1 MTSAFLLI
9 CLSLVQACIAPA
21 VSESDTTSNPAS
33 SVLDTSFAFASS
45 ESTSNTCHDINNC
58 RTMVGIVTSCLA
70 TIFACI
76 WVAVHPNMPGPKQ
89 SWMSRQ
95 IRSLKL
101 VVVTLLVPEW
111 VLAWA
116 VRQYLQARRYGKK
129 LEAARLKADADAAR
143 PASQAITN
151 NLYTKSSSSDE
162 GGEQSAGI
170 GLEEQSVLLKNST
183 GVDGVSGWDDNYG
196 DQSLYILALVKSRS
210 LVPPTSD
217 ELGDKSKG
225 DALSKTIAILQTLWF
240 IAQCIARRV
249 GNLAITNLEIM
260 TLAYT
265 VITLAM
271 YTAWWHKPLNVRCP
285 IRVKRDAKIV
295 DNTEIFEWT
304 ADVSDYVIGEQDYN
318 FRLSGEEQVPIFWS
332 SCCSLYSGHLPLY
345 ADIIAL
351 SIAMVFGAVHCAA
364 WSYSFPSLAER
375 RMWRVCA
382 IAIAAIPLPMAAAFA
397 VSDPFNG
404 TSLYGMLS
412 MALGALLYICARII
426 LLVLSFTTLR
436 HLPLSAFETI
446 QWTTWIP
453 HV

>member
-1 MTSAFLLI
+1 
-9 CLSLVQACIAPA
+9 
-21 VSESDTTSNPAS
+21 
-33 SVLDTSFAFASS
+33 
-45 ESTSNTCHDINNC
+45 

-129 LEAARLKADADAAR
+129 LEAARNTWTTAHGFL
-143 PASQAITN
+143 AIM
-151 NLYTKSSSSDE
+151 
-162 GGEQSAGI
+162 GGFHYYQNGKPMSP
-170 GLEEQSVLLKNST
+170 LQ
-183 GVDGVSGWDDNYG
+183 VDGVSGWDDNYG